1 MTMSMESVT
10 NQAGAEPRSGD
21 RRRRHVASVL
31 RAIAGVLDLEAVL
44 AEITAAV
51 TAVRPDGVCL
61 VRLVDHE
68 AGGYRLARAPGIM
81 AGRPRIVPFGVGLNE
96 VVAGTRQP
104 LLVLDVRSDARFV
117 DVGWYEGRG
126 LTVFYGVPLTDGGEL
141 LGILNVALPTGSVPT
156 DEEREDID
164 LFAAHAALAIKNA
177 RLYGE
182 AERRRRE
189 AEALAAIARGLTES
203 LDEAEVGARI
213 VNGVLALLGGSFSR
227 LWRSLPDGSLKSV
240 AWGGTLPPGA
250 RGDVT
255 IAAGTGV
262 VGQATDRGQPVS
274 VPDVLADPAIRM
286 PEQYRRG
293 LELTGIRALLGV
305 PLRVKGEIIGSLMIA
320 DKLGRVFTTTDISI
334 LEVFADQAAL
344 ALENA
349 RLYGEAEQRRR
360 EAEVLDDVARS
371 LSAALDLDTALQRV
385 GEGARE
391 LCRADLARIAL
402 RDSEDA
408 QGAMR
413 FCYWPEGRYE
423 GWRDL
428 RVVPGVGA
436 GGIVFETGRPF
447 RTQDYLNDPR
457 VSSVFHEVARA
468 ESVRAAMVV
477 PICVEG
483 RVEGLLYVDQR
494 SARVFTDHDEAI
506 LKRLSDH
513 AAIAIANARAF
524 EGEKRARAETETA
537 ARALH
542 DREAQLRQA
551 QKMEAIGRLAGGV
564 AHDFNNLLT
573 VISGRST
580 LLLERLPADSPY
592 RRDVD
597 LIHKTAD
604 RAAGLTRQLLAFSR
618 RQMLQRS
625 VLDLN
630 VVVTDTEVMLRRLI
644 GEDVELVTVLD
655 PGLAR
660 VKADRGQIEQVLIN
674 LAVNARDAMPKGGRL
689 TLSTANVELGEAFTR
704 KNPGS
709 RAGTFVQFSV
719 RDNGQGMDAAVQAQI
734 FEPFFTTKEPGKGTG
749 LGLSTVYGIV
759 KQHEGYIAVA
769 SELWRGTVFD
779 MYLPPAEAAVAE
791 PEGPLVLERGPLG
804 RETILLVED
813 EEGVRELARD
823 VLRGAGYR
831 VFEAADAAEAMRLWS
846 LYTDEIQLLLTDMVM
861 PRMTGREIA
870 ETLAPVRPDLRV
882 VYMSGYTDDPMVR
895 EGETAVPGVFLKKP
909 FSVDG
914 LLQAA
919 RTALDGAIS

>member
-1 MTMSMESVT
+1 MTSVMDCV
-10 NQAGAEPRSGD
+10 EPGVVMAARNRPH
-21 RRRRHVASVL
+21 RRFAALL
-31 RAIAGVLDLEAVL
+31 RAISGVLDLETVL

-51 TAVRPDGVCL
+51 MAVRSDSVCL
-61 VRLVDHE
+61 VRLVDRE
-68 AGGYRLARAPGIM
+68 AGGYRLARTLGIM
-81 AGRPRIVPFGVGLNE
+81 ADRPTVIPFGTGLSE
-96 VVAGTRQP
+96 VVAQTREP
-104 LLVLDVRSDARFV
+104 LLVLDILQDPRFV
-117 DVGWYEGRG
+117 DTTWYEARG
-126 LTVFYGVPLTDGGEL
+126 LTIFYGVPLTEGDEV
-141 LGILNVALPTGSVPT
+141 LGVLSLSVPKGAPPT
-156 DEEREDID
+156 EEEREDID

-189 AEALAAIARGLTES
+189 AEALAAVARGLTES
-203 LDEAEVGARI
+203 LDETEVGERI
-213 VNGVLALLGGSFSR
+213 VNGVLAFLGGTFSHLR
-227 LWRSLPDGSLKSV
+227 RRLPDGSLRSV
-240 AWGGTLPPGA
+240 AWSGSVGPGGGQGGVSPAGA
-250 RGDVT
+250 GV
-255 IAAGTGV
+255 AGR
-262 VGQATDRGQPVS
+262 ATSLGHPVWS
-274 VPDVLADPAIRM
+274 ADALNDPLLEFSEA
-286 PEQYRRG
+286 QRRR
-293 LELTGIRALLGV
+293 LELTGDRALLGV
-305 PLRVKGEIIGSLMIA
+305 PLRVKGEITGSLMIA
-320 DKLGRVFTTTDISI
+320 DQLGRVFTETDIAM
-334 LEVFADQAAL
+334 LETFADQAAL

-349 RLYGEAEQRRR
+349 RLYGEADERRR
-360 EAEVLDDVARS
+360 EAEVLDDVAQS
-371 LSAALDLDTALQRV
+371 LSSALDLDTALQRI
-385 GEGARE
+385 GESARE
-391 LCRADLARIAL
+391 LCRADVVRVAL
-402 RDSEDA
+402 RED
-408 QGAMR
+408 GEEAMR
-413 FCYWPEGRYE
+413 FRYWPEARYE

-428 RVVPGVGA
+428 RIVPGMGA

-447 RTQDYLNDPR
+447 RTEDYLHDPR
-457 VSSVFHEVARA
+457 VTSIFHEVARA
-468 ESVRAAMVV
+468 ESARAAMVV
-477 PICVEG
+477 PISIEG

-494 SARVFTDHDEAI
+494 STRVFTDHDEAV
-506 LKRLSDH
+506 LRRLSDH

-580 LLLERLPADSPY
+580 MLSERLPTDSPY

-630 VVVTDTEVMLRRLI
+630 AVVTDTEVMLRRLI

-660 VKADRGQIEQVLIN
+660 VKADRGQIEQILIN
-674 LAVNARDAMPKGGRL
+674 LAVNARDALPKGGRL

-709 RAGTFVQFSV
+709 HPGSFVQLSV
-719 RDNGQGMDAAVQAQI
+719 RDNGQGMDAGVQAQI

-779 MYLPPAEAAVAE
+779 MYLPPVEAAVAE
-791 PEGPLVLERGPLG
+791 PEGPLVIERGPTG

-813 EEGVRELARD
+813 EEAVRELARD

-919 RTALDGAIS
+919 RTALDGAGG

>member
-10 NQAGAEPRSGD
+10 NQARAESRAGD
-21 RRRRHVASVL
+21 GRHRHFASVL
-31 RAIAGVLDLEAVL
+31 RAIAGVLDLESVL
-44 AEITAAV
+44 AQITAAV
-51 TAVRPDGVCL
+51 TEVRPDGMCF
-61 VRLVDHE
+61 VRLVDRE
-68 AGGYRLARAPGIM
+68 AGGYRLAQAPGIM
-81 AGRPRIVPFGVGLNE
+81 AGRPAVIPFGVGLNE
-96 VVAGTRQP
+96 VVASTRQP
-104 LLVLDVRSDARFV
+104 LLILDVRSDPRFV
-117 DVGWYEGRG
+117 DKDWYLGQN
-126 LTVFYGVPLTDGGEL
+126 LTVLYVVPLTDGDDV
-141 LGILNVALPTGSVPT
+141 LGVLNVSLPTGAEPSE
-156 DEEREDID
+156 EEREDIG

-177 RLYGE
+177 RLFGE
-182 AERRRRE
+182 AEQRRRE

-227 LWRSLPDGSLKSV
+227 LWRRLPDGSLKSV

-250 RGDVT
+250 HGEGT
-255 IAAGTGV
+255 FPAGTGV
-262 VGQATDRGQPVS
+262 AGQATDRGRPVW
-274 VPDVLADPAIRM
+274 VPDVLADPSIRM

-293 LELTGIRALLGV
+293 LELAGARALLGV
-305 PLRVKGEIIGSLMIA
+305 PLRVKGEITGSLIIA
-320 DKLGRVFTTTDISI
+320 DKLGRVFTKTDISI

-371 LSAALDLDTALQRV
+371 FSAVLDLDTALQRV

-391 LCRADLARIAL
+391 LCGADLARIAL
-402 RDSEDA
+402 RDGEDA

-413 FCYWPEGRYE
+413 FCYWPEARYE

-436 GGIVFETGRPF
+436 GGVAFETGRPF
-447 RTQDYLNDPR
+447 RTEDYLNDPR
-457 VSSVFHEVARA
+457 VSSAFHEVANA
-468 ESVRAAMVV
+468 ESARAAMVV
-477 PICVEG
+477 PICIEG

-524 EGEKRARAETETA
+524 EGEKRARAEMESA

-580 LLLERLPADSPY
+580 LLSERLPADSPY
-592 RRDVD
+592 RRDVE

-618 RQMLQRS
+618 RQMLHRS

-630 VVVTDTEVMLRRLI
+630 AVVTDTEVMLRRLI

-655 PGLAR
+655 PGLSR

-689 TLSTANVELGEAFTR
+689 TLSTANVELGESFTR

-709 RAGTFVQFSV
+709 HAGTFVQLSV

-759 KQHEGYIAVA
+759 KQHEGYIVVA
-769 SELWRGTVFD
+769 SEQWRGTVFD
-779 MYLPPAEAAVAE
+779 MYLPPVEAGVAE
-791 PEGPLVLERGPLG
+791 PEGPLVLERGPSG

-895 EGETAVPGVFLKKP
+895 AGETAVPGVFLKKP

>member
-1 MTMSMESVT
+1 MTMSMESV
-10 NQAGAEPRSGD
+10 NGQAGAEPRTGD
-21 RRRRHVASVL
+21 RRHQHFASVL
-31 RAIAGVLDLEAVL
+31 RAIAGALDLEAVL

-61 VRLVDHE
+61 VRLVDRE

-81 AGRPRIVPFGVGLNE
+81 AGRPRIIPFGTGLSE
-96 VVAGTRQP
+96 VVARSRQP
-104 LLVLDVRSDARFV
+104 LLIPDVRSDPRFV
-117 DVGWYEGRG
+117 DVAWYAGRD
-126 LTVFYGVPLTDGGEL
+126 LTVFYGVPLLDGDEV
-141 LGILNVALPTGSVPT
+141 LGILNVSLPTGAQPT
-156 DEEREDID
+156 EEEREDID
-164 LFAAHAALAIKNA
+164 LFAAQAALAIKNA
-177 RLYGE
+177 RLFGE

-189 AEALAAIARGLTES
+189 AEALAAVARGLAES
-203 LDEAEVGARI
+203 LDEAEVGART

-240 AWGGTLPPGA
+240 AWGGRLPLGGTEDTFPPGA
-250 RGDVT
+250 
-255 IAAGTGV
+255 GV
-262 VGQATDRGQPVS
+262 VGQATIQGKPVWVS
-274 VPDVLADPAIRM
+274 DVLSDPSIRL
-286 PEQYRRG
+286 PEQHRRG
-293 LELTGIRALLGV
+293 MELAGDRALLAV
-305 PLRVKGEIIGSLMIA
+305 PLRVKGEITGSLMIA
-320 DKLGRVFTTTDISI
+320 DKVGRVFTTTDIAI
-334 LEVFADQAAL
+334 LEAFADQAAL

-371 LSAALDLDTALQRV
+371 LSAALDLDTTLQRV

-391 LCRADLARIAL
+391 LCRSDLVRIAL
-402 RDSEDA
+402 REDGDD
-408 QGAMR
+408 QSAMR
-413 FCYWPEGRYE
+413 FCYWPDARYE

-428 RVVPGVGA
+428 RVVPGIGA
-436 GGIVFETGRPF
+436 GGIAFETGRPF
-447 RTQDYLNDPR
+447 RTEDYLHDPR
-457 VSSVFHEVARA
+457 VSSTFHEVARA
-468 ESVRAAMVV
+468 EAALAAMVV
-477 PICVEG
+477 PICIEG
-483 RVEGLLYVDQR
+483 RVEGLLYADQR
-494 SARVFTDHDEAI
+494 STRVFTDHDESI

-537 ARALH
+537 ARALN

-580 LLLERLPADSPY
+580 LLLERLPADSAY

-655 PGLAR
+655 PVLAR

-674 LAVNARDAMPKGGRL
+674 LAVNARDAMPRGGRL

-704 KNPGS
+704 KNPG
-709 RAGTFVQFSV
+709 AHPGPFVQISV
-719 RDNGQGMDAAVQAQI
+719 QDNGQGMDAAVQAQI

-759 KQHEGYIAVA
+759 KQHDGYIAVA
-769 SELWRGTVFD
+769 SEQWRGTVFD
-779 MYLPPAEAAVAE
+779 IYLPSVKAAGAE
-791 PEGPLVLERGPLG
+791 PEAPLVIERGPAG
-804 RETILLVED
+804 RGTILLVED
-813 EEGVRELARD
+813 EEAVRELARD
-823 VLRGAGYR
+823 VLRSAGYR
-831 VFEAADAAEAMRLWS
+831 VFEAAEPAEAMRLWS
-846 LYTDEIQLLLTDMVM
+846 LHTDEIQLLVTDMVM

-882 VYMSGYTDDPMVR
+882 VYMSGYTDDPVVR
-895 EGETAVPGVFLKKP
+895 EGEASVPGVFLKKP

-914 LLQAA
+914 LLEAA
-919 RTALDGAIS
+919 RSALDGAIS

>member
-1 MTMSMESVT
+1 MTLLMDCV
-10 NQAGAEPRSGD
+10 EPRID
-21 RRRRHVASVL
+21 RAAPDRPHRRFAALL
-31 RAIAGVLDLEAVL
+31 RAISGVLDLETVL

-51 TAVRPDGVCL
+51 MAVRSDSVCL
-61 VRLVDHE
+61 VRLVDRE
-68 AGGYRLARAPGIM
+68 AGGYRLARTLGIM
-81 AGRPRIVPFGVGLNE
+81 ADRPTIIPFGTGLSE
-96 VVAGTRQP
+96 VVAQTRAP
-104 LLVLDVRSDARFV
+104 LLVLDILQDPRFV
-117 DVGWYEGRG
+117 DTTWYEARG
-126 LTVFYGVPLTDGGEL
+126 LTIFYGVPLTEGDEV
-141 LGILNVALPTGSVPT
+141 LGVLSLSVPKGAPPT

-189 AEALAAIARGLTES
+189 AEALAAVARGLTES
-203 LDEAEVGARI
+203 LDETEVGERI
-213 VNGVLALLGGSFSR
+213 VNGVLASLGGTFSHLR
-227 LWRSLPDGSLKSV
+227 RRLPDGSLRSV
-240 AWGGTLPPGA
+240 AWSGSVGPGDGQGDVSPPGA
-250 RGDVT
+250 GV
-255 IAAGTGV
+255 AGR
-262 VGQATDRGQPVS
+262 ATSLGHPVRS
-274 VPDVLADPAIRM
+274 ADALNDPLLEFSEPQR
-286 PEQYRRG
+286 QR
-293 LELTGIRALLGV
+293 LELTGDRALLGV
-305 PLRVKGEIIGSLMIA
+305 PLRVKGEITGSLMIA
-320 DKLGRVFTTTDISI
+320 DQLGRVFTETDIAM
-334 LEVFADQAAL
+334 LEMFADQAAL

-349 RLYGEAEQRRR
+349 RLYGEAEERRR
-360 EAEVLDDVARS
+360 EAEVLDDVAQS
-371 LSAALDLDTALQRV
+371 LSSALDLDTALQRI
-385 GEGARE
+385 GESARE
-391 LCRADLARIAL
+391 LCRADVVRVAL
-402 RDSEDA
+402 REDD
-408 QGAMR
+408 QEAMR
-413 FCYWPEGRYE
+413 FRYWPEARYE

-436 GGIVFETGRPF
+436 GGIVFETGHPF
-447 RTQDYLNDPR
+447 RTEDYPHDPGAP
-457 VSSVFHEVARA
+457 SIFHEVARA
-468 ESVRAAMVV
+468 ESARAAMVV
-477 PICVEG
+477 PIRIEG

-494 SARVFTDHDEAI
+494 SMRVFTDHDEAV

-524 EGEKRARAETETA
+524 EGEKRARAETEAA

-580 LLLERLPADSPY
+580 LLSERLPTDSPY

-618 RQMLQRS
+618 RQMLHRS

-630 VVVTDTEVMLRRLI
+630 AVVTDTEVMLRRLI

-689 TLSTANVELGEAFTR
+689 TLSTANVELGETFTR

-709 RAGTFVQFSV
+709 HVGTFVQMSV
-719 RDNGQGMDAAVQAQI
+719 QDNGQGMDAAVQAQI

-779 MYLPPAEAAVAE
+779 MYLPPVAAGVAE
-791 PEGPLVLERGPLG
+791 PEGPLVLERGPSG

>member
-1 MTMSMESVT
+1 LGHPV
-10 NQAGAEPRSGD
+10 RSAD
-21 RRRRHVASVL
+21 A
-31 RAIAGVLDLEAVL
+31 
-44 AEITAAV
+44 
-51 TAVRPDGVCL
+51 
-61 VRLVDHE
+61 
-68 AGGYRLARAPGIM
+68 
-81 AGRPRIVPFGVGLNE
+81 LND
-96 VVAGTRQP
+96 P
-104 LLVLDVRSDARFV
+104 LL
-117 DVGWYEGRG
+117 E
-126 LTVFYGVPLTDGGEL
+126 
-141 LGILNVALPTGSVPT
+141 
-156 DEEREDID
+156 
-164 LFAAHAALAIKNA
+164 
-177 RLYGE
+177 
-182 AERRRRE
+182 
-189 AEALAAIARGLTES
+189 
-203 LDEAEVGARI
+203 
-213 VNGVLALLGGSFSR
+213 FSEPQR
-227 LWRSLPDGSLKSV
+227 QR
-240 AWGGTLPPGA
+240 
-250 RGDVT
+250 
-255 IAAGTGV
+255 
-262 VGQATDRGQPVS
+262 
-274 VPDVLADPAIRM
+274 
-286 PEQYRRG
+286 
-293 LELTGIRALLGV
+293 LELTGDRALLGV
-305 PLRVKGEIIGSLMIA
+305 PLRVKGEITGSLMIA
-320 DKLGRVFTTTDISI
+320 DQLGRVFTETDIAM
-334 LEVFADQAAL
+334 LEMFADQAAL

-349 RLYGEAEQRRR
+349 RLYGEAEERRR
-360 EAEVLDDVARS
+360 EAEVLDDVAQS
-371 LSAALDLDTALQRV
+371 LSSALDLDTALQRI
-385 GEGARE
+385 GESARE
-391 LCRADLARIAL
+391 LCRADVVRVAL
-402 RDSEDA
+402 REDD
-408 QGAMR
+408 QEAMR
-413 FCYWPEGRYE
+413 FRYWPEARYE

-436 GGIVFETGRPF
+436 GGIVFETGHPF
-447 RTQDYLNDPR
+447 RTEDYLHDPR
-457 VSSVFHEVARA
+457 VTSIFHEVARA
-468 ESVRAAMVV
+468 ESARAAMVV
-477 PICVEG
+477 PIRIEG

-494 SARVFTDHDEAI
+494 SMRVFTDHDEAV

-524 EGEKRARAETETA
+524 EGEKRARAETEAA

-580 LLLERLPADSPY
+580 LLSERLPTDSPY

-618 RQMLQRS
+618 RQMLHRS

-630 VVVTDTEVMLRRLI
+630 AVVTDTEVMLRRLI

-689 TLSTANVELGEAFTR
+689 TLSTANVELGETFTR

-709 RAGTFVQFSV
+709 HVGTFVQMSV
-719 RDNGQGMDAAVQAQI
+719 QDNGQGMDAAVQAQI

-779 MYLPPAEAAVAE
+779 MYLPPVAAGVAE
-791 PEGPLVLERGPLG
+791 PEGPLVLERGPSG